1 VEDGIIKIKFV
12 KTMENDS
19 DIFMQN
25 VTQEIYE
32 KDVRNFLEDTTGE
45 DSNCTFR
52 YSKDIGIWSYP
63 VRSAIFVFVYDYP
76 LGILYIYFVR
86 TVMRTSMF

>member
-1 VEDGIIKIKFV
+1 
-12 KTMENDS
+12 MENDS

-52 YSKDIGIWSYP
+52 
-63 VRSAIFVFVYDYP
+63 SAIFVFVYDYP